1 MRILQ
6 PLSLR
11 EEEKREVFA
20 AVFEQVSDA
29 LLHYDHQTKA
39 RLRRLMPLQSRPE
52 EVQP

>member
-6 PLSLR
+6 RLYLR

-20 AVFEQVSDA
+20 AVYEQVSDA
-29 LLHYDHQTKA
+29 LLQYEQQTRA
-39 RLRRLMPLQSRPE
+39 RLRRHKPLQSRPE